1 MVLFAANIAVFQL
14 WLPAPILGIPVFV
27 IIAATNVVDFEII
40 SAVATTGHIGLCIV
54 DATNVVD
61 FVIKKL
67 PVPLRGTPVSKVVV
81 PLTLWS
87 YSKCA
92 ASIAL
97 KFHSYLQSYIVVH

>member
-1 MVLFAANIAVFQL
+1 M
-14 WLPAPILGIPVFV
+14 PVFV
-27 IIAATNVVDFEII
+27 IFSATNVVVFII
-40 SAVATTGHIGLCIV
+40 INVIATTVHIGLRIV

-67 PVPLRGTPVSKVVV
+67 PVPLCDPPVSKVVV

-92 ASIAL
+92 ASNAL